1 MRGRRRPGSGWWM
14 VVVLGFLFS
23 TAVGA
28 EEASRPNILFVLTDN
43 TGWGD
48 FGAYGGGELR
58 GAPSPHIDRMARE
71 GLLLL
76 NFNTEPQCTPSRSAL
91 MTGRF
96 AIRSGNQSVPI
107 GVPYYGLGPWEITI
121 AELLSAGGYATGFRQ
136 LL

>member
-1 MRGRRRPGSGWWM
+1 M
-14 VVVLGFLFS
+14 VVVLGLLFS

-58 GAPSPHIDRMARE
+58 GAPTPQIDRMARE

-76 NFNTEPQCTPSRSAL
+76 NFNTEPSA
-91 MTGRF
+91 RP
-96 AIRSGNQSVPI
+96 AVRP
-107 GVPYYGLGPWEITI
+107 
-121 AELLSAGGYATGFRQ
+121 
-136 LL
+136 